1 MNREEI
7 TKKVVAYIKEK
18 FSLELGENIIKE
30 YSLLDPRI
38 GLTPRDLLF
47 LFMDMQKIYD
57 IRFVEEDIIENRF
70 DYLDNIVYAIEK
82 KVIMA

>member
-1 MNREEI
+1 MKREEI

-38 GLTPRDLLF
+38 GLTPRDLLV

>member
-38 GLTPRDLLF
+38 GLTPRDLLV

>member
-1 MNREEI
+1 M
-7 TKKVVAYIKEK
+7 KKVVAYIKEK

-30 YSLLDPRI
+30 YSLIDPRI
-38 GLTPRDLLF
+38 GLTPRDLLV

-82 KVIMA
+82 KVIMV

>member
-1 MNREEI
+1 MNRDEI
-7 TKKVVAYIKEK
+7 AEKVIECIRKK
-18 FSLELGENIIKE
+18 FSLQLDEHIVKG

-38 GLTPRDLLF
+38 GFTPRDLLV
-47 LFMDMQKIYD
+47 LFMELQKIFD
-57 IRFVEEDIIENRF
+57 ICFIEEDVIEKRF